1 MKLSSKSRYGL
12 NAMYHLAKNND
23 NCTSLTELSRQTN
36 ISQPFLEKVLA
47 DLRKNGLVN
56 ATRGSQGGYV
66 LSRLPKEITV
76 GQILRT
82 FEKDLIVINC
92 SGKSDCTNFNCPSK
106 GIYKVIYERVNNV
119 LDDITLQDMIENK
132 GDIL

>member
-12 NAMYHLAKNND
+12 NAMYHLAINND
-23 NCTSLTELSRQTN
+23 CLSLTELAKHTN

-47 DLRKNGLVN
+47 DLKKNGLVN
-56 ATRGSQGGYV
+56 ATRGAQGGYV
-66 LSRLPKEITV
+66 LSNSPENITV

-82 FEKDLIVINC
+82 FEKDLIVVNC
-92 SGKSDCTNFNCPSK
+92 LGKSDCTNFNCPSK
-106 GIYKVIYERVNNV
+106 GIYRVIYERLNNV
-119 LDDITLQDMIENK
+119 LDDITLQDMIDNK

>member
-12 NAMYHLAKNND
+12 NAMYHLAIENE
-23 NCTSLTELSRQTN
+23 TYVSLTELAKRTN

-47 DLRKNGLVN
+47 ELKKDGLVN
-56 ATRGSQGGYV
+56 STRGSQGGYV
-66 LSRLPKEITV
+66 LSRKPIDITV

-82 FEKDLIVINC
+82 FEKDLIIINC
-92 SGKSDCTNFNCPSK
+92 SGKNPCTNFNCPSK
-106 GIYKVIYERVNNV
+106 GIYKVIYQRLNNV
-119 LDDITLQDMIENK
+119 LDEITLQDMIDNK